1 MCKINSL
8 YSQSSCCL
16 HALVYKYCLLHYQ
29 ICIIPLVNR
38 QGVQINNS
46 SLKALHIV
54 KSLFTLE
61 MCHFLI
67 SLIFVSYQVPVPM
80 SVKGRII
87 LEILEGM
94 AYLMGNQVIHKD
106 LKPEN
111 ILVDK
116 NFHIKVWTLSLY
128 SPCNTLLKNAK
139 YWHYWK

>member
-1 MCKINSL
+1 MQKKSDNVCLICNKNSL

-16 HALVYKYCLLHYQ
+16 HALVCKYCLLHSL
-29 ICIIPLVNR
+29 IPLMNR
-38 QGVQINNS
+38 QSVQINSS
-46 SLKALHIV
+46 SLKARYIV
-54 KSLFTLE
+54 KSLFTSD
-61 MCHFLI
+61 MCHCLI
-67 SLIFVSYQVPVPM
+67 SLISVWYLLLQVPVPM

-116 NFHIKVWTLSLY
+116 NFHIKV
-128 SPCNTLLKNAK
+128 
-139 YWHYWK
+139 